1 LGTGGESGERE
12 IVGSFCQLPTKL
24 IKQFRMK
31 KNILLSSIIFFSI
44 NLSSAWSQAPVA
56 SGDTTIYKAAEEMP
70 RFPGCEQLDTT
81 IQVKAQCAQQ
91 SLLKFIY
98 QNIQYPYFAREK
110 GIEGTV
116 VVSFVVEKDG
126 TITQPKIVK
135 DIGEGCG
142 VEALR
147 VVNLMSEY
155 QIRWAPGKNKKE
167 AVRVAFT
174 LPVRFKLEEAPPF
187 VMVAGDSVWS
197 VFDTPLTYAG
207 GDSALQVYLNK
218 ELDYPKAFTDSCRIG
233 NIDLQLLVRP
243 NGDLRILDMTD
254 YNDLGTDFLW
264 ESIQSVI
271 STMGDWTPAT
281 HKGRKVPAG
290 YDISLSF
297 IPEAPACKQVVDNYT
312 RAIRLSDEGTVLVQ
326 EGKPEEGLLKM
337 SEAIAL
343 FPNNAGLLLLRGQ
356 TYLDM
361 NRMPEACQ
369 DLSKGKKIALVN
381 WYDSLLPLICKDK

>member
-1 LGTGGESGERE
+1 
-12 IVGSFCQLPTKL
+12 
-24 IKQFRMK
+24 MK
-31 KNILLSSIIFFSI
+31 KHIILSLIIFFGI
-44 NLSSAWSQAPVA
+44 GLCNAWSQAPAA
-56 SGDTTIYKAAEEMP
+56 SGDTTVYKAAEEMP
-70 RFPGCEQLDTT
+70 RFPGCEKLDTT

-126 TITQPKIVK
+126 SITNPKIVK

-142 VEALR
+142 IEALR
-147 VVNLMSEY
+147 VVSLMSEY
-155 QIRWAPGKNKKE
+155 NIRWAPGKNKKQ

-187 VMVAGDSVWS
+187 VMIAGDSVWS

-207 GDSALQVYLNK
+207 GDTALQAYLNK
-218 ELDYPKAFTDSCRIG
+218 VLEYPKAFKDSCRVG

-243 NGDLRILDMTD
+243 NGDVRILDMTD
-254 YNDLGTDFLW
+254 YSDLGYDFWW
-264 ESIQSVI
+264 ESIQRVI
-271 STMGDWTPAT
+271 STRGDWTPAT
-281 HKGRKVPAG
+281 HKGRKVPAA

-297 IPEAPACKQVVDNYT
+297 FPDSPGCKQVVDNYT
-312 RAIRLSDEGTVLVQ
+312 RAIRLSDEGTALVQ
-326 EGKPEEGLLKM
+326 AGKTDDALAKM

-343 FPNNAGLLLLRGQ
+343 FPNNAALLLLRGQ
-356 TYLDM
+356 TYLDL
-361 NRMPEACQ
+361 NRMPEACA
-369 DLSKGKKIALVN
+369 DLSKGKSIALVN